1 MKLGAGLGHLTY
13 STLVH
18 AGDTWPDM
26 WESLTTYV
34 PRVKARVSPDA
45 PFGICLRLSAASAS
59 TLAADPYERGRLAG
73 FLSEHDLY
81 VFTVNAFVYGG
92 FKDKPV
98 KEAVYEP
105 DWATEERVRYTTDVA
120 DILAEIAPADVQ
132 PSIQTPPMGFKP
144 KVTGPEVVAAYRR
157 NVLRVAAHLVEL
169 ERRTGKTITLAIEPE
184 PACFVETADE
194 AIEYFADH
202 LYSGEAAAELAALA
216 DLPISEA
223 NAALRRYIGLVYDVG
238 HQAVEFED
246 PVPALRKLVAAG
258 IPVFKLQ
265 LAAAL
270 RIPEVREEDVERLRR
285 FAGTIYLTQ
294 TVERRGGEITRHL
307 NLEDAF
313 AAWEADPD
321 HATPREWRIHFH
333 VPIFLEHLGEL
344 QTTRESTA
352 AALALHRAQ
361 PLSRHVEIET
371 YTFDVLP
378 DEFKTGDIVDY
389 VSRELEWATAE
400 LAAPVA

>member
-1 MKLGAGLGHLTY
+1 MQLGGGLGHLTY

-26 WESLTTYV
+26 WDSLTRYV
-34 PRVKARVSPDA
+34 PKVKERVCPDG
-45 PFGICLRLSAASAS
+45 PFGLCLRLSAASAA
-59 TLAADPYERGRLAG
+59 TLAGDTRERERLAG
-73 FLSEHDLY
+73 FLAEHDVY

-92 FKDKPV
+92 FKDRTV

-120 DILAEIAPADVQ
+120 DVLAEIAPARVQ

-144 KVTGPEVVAAYRR
+144 KVTGPEVVTAYRR

-169 ERRTGKTITLAIEPE
+169 ERRTGRTVTLAIEPE

-194 AIEYFADH
+194 AIAYFTEH
-202 LYSGEAAAELAALA
+202 LYSGAAATELAALA
-216 DLPISEA
+216 GLPVSEA
-223 NAALRRYIGLVYDVG
+223 NAALRRHVGLVYDVG

-258 IPVFKLQ
+258 IPIFKLQ

-270 RIPEVREEDVERLRR
+270 RIPEVREADVERLRR

-294 TVERRGGEITRHL
+294 TVERRGGALTRHL
-307 NLEDAF
+307 NMEDAF
-313 AAWEADPD
+313 AAWEADPGGE
-321 HATPREWRIHFH
+321 PREWRIHFH
-333 VPIFLEHLGEL
+333 VPIFLERLGEL
-344 QTTRESTA
+344 QTTRDATA
-352 AALALHRAQ
+352 AALALHREQ

-378 DEFKTGDIVDY
+378 EEFKTGDIVDY
-389 VSRELEWATAE
+389 VSRELEWAMQE
-400 LAAPVA
+400 LAAPVG